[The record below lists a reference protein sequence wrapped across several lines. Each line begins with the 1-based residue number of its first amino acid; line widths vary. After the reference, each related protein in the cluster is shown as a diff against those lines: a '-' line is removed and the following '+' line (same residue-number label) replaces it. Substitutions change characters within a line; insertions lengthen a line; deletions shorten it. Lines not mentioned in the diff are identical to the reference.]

1 MQRHIK
7 TGMLTL
13 TLGMLLCLPISA
25 FADVKA
31 SDFLAGVDLKGDL
44 RVRYDWQDDDDGK
57 DSAKDRLRA
66 RFRFGLVWNNPDES
80 WKVAAGLATGDLDG
94 ATTNATY
101 SETEVFETGDIRL
114 DYAYAEHT
122 INKFK
127 LLAGQQ
133 ENKFYSTMALWD
145 PDVRPAGFTAQV
157 NLDPA
162 FITAGYYQVR
172 YIDRAIASMGG
183 VQAGVNI
190 KNLLMAA
197 AYYDVNHVES
207 FIEEGNDDLDLDPDY
222 KYQIVDFYTKYDL
235 KFDKVTITPCGQV
248 FYNVGAKGDAGQSV
262 LGGTLDPEEE
272 NLGWLVGV
280 ATKIDKFGFGVEYG
294 QIGADSA
301 IQDIKDSDWGAGLE
315 STDIKGWK
323 ADIGYKLTKNCEF
336 KVTGYYT
343 EPMEREEY
351 EVEDV
356 KRVQVDLSYKF

>member
-1 MQRHIK
+1 
-7 TGMLTL
+7 MLQKINIGFL
-13 TLGMLLCLPISA
+13 VFSLGILLLFPMAAS
-25 FADVKA
+25 ADVNA
-31 SDFLAGVDLKGDL
+31 SDFIAGVDLKGDL

-101 SETEVFETGDIRL
+101 SETEVFEHGDIRL
-114 DYAYAEHT
+114 DYAYAEHN
-122 INKFK
+122 INKFTFVV
-127 LLAGQQ
+127 GQQ
-133 ENKFYSTMALWD
+133 INKFYSTMALWD
-145 PDVRPAGFTAQV
+145 PDVRPVGFTVQM

-172 YIDRAIASMGG
+172 YIDRAIASMAGI
-183 VQAGVNI
+183 QAGVNI

-197 AYYDVNHVES
+197 AYYDVNHVKE
-207 FIEEGNDDLDLDPDY
+207 FLEEENEDLDLDPDY
-222 KYQIVDFYTKYDL
+222 KYQIIDFYTKYDL
-235 KFDKVTITPCGQV
+235 KLDKVTISPYGQV
-248 FYNVGAKGDAGQSV
+248 FYNAGAKGNAGQSV

-280 ATKIDKFGFGVEYG
+280 AAKIDKIGFGVEYG
-294 QIGADSA
+294 QVGADSA
-301 IQDIKDSDWGAGLE
+301 VQDIKDSDWGASLD

-323 ADIGYKLTKNCEF
+323 ADVGYKITKNCEF

-343 EPMEREEY
+343 EPMERKDY
-351 EVEDV
+351 KVKDV
-356 KRVQVDLSYKF
+356 KRTQVDLSYKF